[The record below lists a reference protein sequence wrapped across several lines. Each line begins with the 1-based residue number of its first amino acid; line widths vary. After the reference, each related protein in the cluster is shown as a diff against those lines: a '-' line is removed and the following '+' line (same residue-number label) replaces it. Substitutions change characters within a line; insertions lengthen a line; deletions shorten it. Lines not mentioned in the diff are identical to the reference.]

1 MPNIFSILVS
11 LFPNLL
17 RCTGAYC
24 AKIIQVVLSYTL
36 DSFLDVFNDNSV
48 RSYFYFLFS
57 WGGVMFIIG
66 VGLAL
71 AEFAASFN
79 EGNGAD
85 VRGTFKNIA
94 VGLFA
99 SFGFVDIP
107 ILLFRFTIEA
117 TDLLI
122 GGSISSVLQGQNFQ
136 TLTEFRFTENTT
148 PEELIDSVGDAA
160 QTASGGGFIL
170 AIFCIVMFV
179 FIIKILLGNL
189 KRNGILIILLTICPI
204 HLLSIPRGYIDGFY
218 SWCKQVV
225 GQCVTFFVQNFL
237 LALSIL
243 VFANA
248 GNLTLS
254 NLIITLGLLLS
265 SSEAPRIL
273 QQFGLESSVR
283 SNATQAIY
291 AVSGITNIVRS
302 F

>member
-1 MPNIFSILVS
+1 MSIFTILIA
-11 LFPNLL
+11 LFPNLMKWI
-17 RCTGAYC
+17 GAFS
-24 AKIIQVVLSYTL
+24 ARLIQLLLSDVLYAF
-36 DSFLDVFNDNSV
+36 DGVFNDNSV
-48 RSYFYFLFS
+48 RSYFYFLTS

-71 AEFAASFN
+71 AEFAASYN
-79 EGNGAD
+79 EGNGTD
-85 VRGTFKNIA
+85 VKGTLKNIA

-99 SFGFVDIP
+99 SFGVVNIP

-117 TDLLI
+117 TNSLI
-122 GGSISSVLQGQNFQ
+122 GGSISSALEGQNFQ
-136 TLTEFRFTENTT
+136 SLIEFRALENTT
-148 PEELIDSVGDAA
+148 PEGVIESSGETVM
-160 QTASGGGFIL
+160 TASGGWFIGS
-170 AIFCIVMFV
+170 IFCIVMFV
-179 FIIKILLGNL
+179 FIVKIMLGNF
-189 KRNGILIILLTICPI
+189 KRSGILIVLLTICPI
-204 HLLSIPRGYIDGFY
+204 HLLSIPRGYTDGFY

-243 VFANA
+243 VFANS
-248 GNLTLS
+248 GSLS
-254 NLIITLGLLLS
+254 LRNFLITLGILLA